1 MSAAHAMSSVPEFV
15 EYRLVLARWFAGAS
29 IEVDALERASVQ
41 LCRYA
46 HSVSLPAEQLVVA
59 LREARPLRSALNG
72 TDPVQ
77 RASLGHT
84 HEYTLALDI
93 LLRCFFEP

>member
-1 MSAAHAMSSVPEFV
+1 MSAAHAMSDVPEFV

-29 IEVDALERASVQ
+29 IDEAALEHASVQ

-46 HSVSLPAEQLVVA
+46 HASGLQAEHLVVA
-59 LREARPLRSALNG
+59 LREARPLLSALDG

-77 RASLGHT
+77 RASQEHT
-84 HEYTLALDI
+84 HKYTLALDV